1 MKKIFCLLLLY
12 PLLILSQDFQGK
24 AYYMS
29 KISIDKSWM
38 DNPRFASR
46 SSYLKDMVKR
56 NTEKD
61 YVLEFNSIEST
72 YKEVEKLETE
82 GQGYNWMANYVG
94 ENIGKI
100 YKNAQDK
107 ISINETEMMGKFFL
121 VTEDLEK
128 TKWKMSGE
136 SKKIGQYTCYK
147 ATYTKQVEEKVFSF
161 GSWNQTNGTNQP
173 KKPKKMRDVEVV
185 AWFTPEIPVS
195 SGPSWYQGLPGLIL
209 EVSDD
214 DTKILC
220 TKIVMNPKEKS
231 KIKRP
236 KKGKVISNQDFVTLQ
251 DQKRIEAREMWQK
264 ARQRRQSSTAR
275 LR

>member
-1 MKKIFCLLLLY
+1 MSKLY
-12 PLLILSQDFQGK
+12 LPLVISDTIDAVATTLESGILSVVE
-24 AYYMS
+24 
-29 KISIDKSWM
+29 
-38 DNPRFASR
+38 N
-46 SSYLKDMVKR
+46 
-56 NTEKD
+56 
-61 YVLEFNSIEST
+61 LE
-72 YKEVEKLETE
+72 
-82 GQGYNWMANYVG
+82 
-94 ENIGKI
+94 
-100 YKNAQDK
+100 NA
-107 ISINETEMMGKFFL
+107 
-121 VTEDLEK
+121 
-128 TKWKMSGE
+128 KWKMSGE

-214 DTKILC
+214 DTTILC
-220 TKIVMNPKEKS
+220 TKIVMNPKEKT

-236 KKGKVISNQDFVTLQ
+236 KKGKVISSQDFVALQ
-251 DQKRIEAREMWQK
+251 DEKRAEAAEMWRQS
-264 ARQRRQSSTAR
+264 RQRRQSSTAR

>member
-46 SSYLKDMVKR
+46 SSYMKDMVKR

-147 ATYTKQVEEKVFSF
+147 ATYTKQEEEKVFSF
-161 GSWNQTNGTNQP
+161 GSWNKNNGTNQP

-251 DQKRIEAREMWQK
+251 DQKRIEAREMSQK

>member
-1 MKKIFCLLLLY
+1 MKKVLCLLLLY
-12 PLLILSQDFQGK
+12 PPLILSQDFQGK

-29 KISIDKSWM
+29 KISVDKSWL

-46 SSYLKDMVKR
+46 KGYMNDMIKR

-72 YKEVEKLETE
+72 YKQIEKLEAE
-82 GQGYNWMANYVG
+82 GQGYNWMANYIG

-100 YKNAQDK
+100 YKNVQDK

-121 VTEDLEK
+121 VTENLENA
-128 TKWKMSGE
+128 KWKMSGE

-147 ATYTKQVEEKVFSF
+147 ATYNKQVEEKVFSF

-214 DTKILC
+214 KTTILC
-220 TKIVMNPKEKS
+220 TKIVLNPKEKT

-236 KKGKVISNQDFVTLQ
+236 KKGKVITNQDFVTLQ

>member
-46 SSYLKDMVKR
+46 SSYMKDMVKR

-173 KKPKKMRDVEVV
+173 KKQIKIRDVEVV

-251 DQKRIEAREMWQK
+251 DQKRVEAREMWQK

>member
-1 MKKIFCLLLLY
+1 MKNFLSIM
-12 PLLILSQDFQGK
+12 LLIPILCFSQDFQGK

-29 KISIDKSWM
+29 KISVDKSWM

-46 SSYLKDMVKR
+46 KSYMNDMIKR

-61 YVLEFNSIEST
+61 YLLEFNSTEST
-72 YKEVEKLETE
+72 YKEIEKLETE
-82 GQGYNWMANYVG
+82 GQGFNWMANYVG

-121 VTEDLEK
+121 VTEDLEN

-136 SKKIGQYTCYK
+136 SKNIGQYTCYK
-147 ATYTKQVEEKVFSF
+147 ATYTKQVEEKVFTF
-161 GSWNQTNGTNQP
+161 GSWNQNNQTNQN

-185 AWFTPEIPVS
+185 AWFTPDIPVS

-214 DTKILC
+214 KTTILC
-220 TKIVMNPKEKS
+220 TKIVMNPKEKT

-236 KKGKVISNQDFVTLQ
+236 KKGKTISNQDFVTLQ
-251 DQKRIEAREMWQK
+251 DEKRAEAVEMWRSRQK
-264 ARQRRQSSTAR
+264 RQSSTAR

>member
-1 MKKIFCLLLLY
+1 MKKLFCLFLLY
-12 PLLILSQDFQGK
+12 PLLNQSQDFQGK

-29 KISIDKSWM
+29 KISVDKSWL

-46 SSYLKDMVKR
+46 KGYMNDMIKR

-72 YKEVEKLETE
+72 YKQIEKLEVE

-121 VTEDLEK
+121 VTENLENA
-128 TKWKMSGE
+128 KWKMSGE

-161 GSWNQTNGTNQP
+161 GSWNQTNGTNQA

-214 DTKILC
+214 DTTILC
-220 TKIVMNPKEKS
+220 TKIVMNPKEKT

-236 KKGKVISNQDFVTLQ
+236 KKGKVISTLDFVALQ
-251 DQKRIEAREMWQK
+251 DEKRAEAAEMWRQS
-264 ARQRRQSSTAR
+264 RQRRQSSTAR

>member
-1 MKKIFCLLLLY
+1 MKKLFCLFLLY
-12 PLLILSQDFQGK
+12 PLLNQSQDFQGK

-29 KISIDKSWM
+29 KISVDKSWL

-46 SSYLKDMVKR
+46 KGYMNDMIKR

-72 YKEVEKLETE
+72 YKQIEKLEAE

-121 VTEDLEK
+121 VTENLENS
-128 TKWKMSGE
+128 KWKMSGE

-161 GSWNQTNGTNQP
+161 GSWNQTNGTNQS

-214 DTKILC
+214 DTTILC
-220 TKIVMNPKEKS
+220 TKIVMNPKEKT

-251 DQKRIEAREMWQK
+251 DEKRAERLEMWRQS
-264 ARQRRQSSTAR
+264 RQRRQSSTAR

>member
-1 MKKIFCLLLLY
+1 MKKIFCLLLLN
-12 PLLILSQDFQGK
+12 PFIMLSQDFQGK

-46 SSYLKDMVKR
+46 SSYMKDMVKR

-100 YKNAQDK
+100 YKNAQDQ

-121 VTEDLEK
+121 VTEDIEK

>member
-1 MKKIFCLLLLY
+1 MKKLFCLFLLY
-12 PLLILSQDFQGK
+12 PLLNQSQDFQGK

-29 KISIDKSWM
+29 KIAIDKSWM
-38 DNPRFASR
+38 ENPRYASR
-46 SSYLKDMVKR
+46 SSYMKDMIKR

-72 YKEVEKLETE
+72 YKEIKKLETE
-82 GQGYNWMANYVG
+82 EKGYNWMASYVG

-128 TKWKMSGE
+128 IKWKMSGE

-147 ATYTKQVEEKVFSF
+147 ATYTKQEEEKVFSF
-161 GSWNQTNGTNQP
+161 GSWNQNNGTNQP

-214 DTKILC
+214 DTTILC
-220 TKIVMNPKEKS
+220 TKIVMNPKEKT

-251 DQKRIEAREMWQK
+251 DEKRAERLQMWRQSRQK
-264 ARQRRQSSTAR
+264 RQSSTAR

>member
-1 MKKIFCLLLLY
+1 MKKLLCLFLLY
-12 PLLILSQDFQGK
+12 PILNQSQDFQGK

-29 KISIDKSWM
+29 KISVDKSWL

-46 SSYLKDMVKR
+46 KGYMNDMIKR

-72 YKEVEKLETE
+72 YKQIEKLEAE

-121 VTEDLEK
+121 VTENLENA
-128 TKWKMSGE
+128 KWKMSGE

-214 DTKILC
+214 DTTILC
-220 TKIVMNPKEKS
+220 TKIVMNPKEKT

-251 DQKRIEAREMWQK
+251 DEKRAERLEMWRQS
-264 ARQRRQSSTAR
+264 RQRRQSSTAR

>member
-1 MKKIFCLLLLY
+1 MKKLFCLYLLF
-12 PLLILSQDFQGK
+12 PLLNQSQDFQGK

-29 KISIDKSWM
+29 KISIDKSWL

-46 SSYLKDMVKR
+46 KGYMNDMIKR

-72 YKEVEKLETE
+72 YKQIEKLEAE

-121 VTEDLEK
+121 VTENLEN

-161 GSWNQTNGTNQP
+161 GSWNQTNGTNQS

-209 EVSDD
+209 EINDN
-214 DTKILC
+214 DTTILC
-220 TKIVMNPKEKS
+220 TKIVMNPKEKT

-236 KKGKVISNQDFVTLQ
+236 KKGKVISSQDFVALQ
-251 DQKRIEAREMWQK
+251 DEKRAEAAEMWRQS
-264 ARQRRQSSTAR
+264 RQRRQSSTSR

>member
-1 MKKIFCLLLLY
+1 
-12 PLLILSQDFQGK
+12 
-24 AYYMS
+24 MS
-29 KISIDKSWM
+29 KICVDKSWM
-38 DNPRFASR
+38 DNPRYASR
-46 SSYLKDMVKR
+46 KGYMNDMIKR

-72 YKEVEKLETE
+72 YKEIEKLETE
-82 GQGYNWMANYVG
+82 GQGFNWMANYVG

-121 VTEDLEK
+121 VTEDLEN

>member
-1 MKKIFCLLLLY
+1 MKKIFYLLLLN

-29 KISIDKSWM
+29 KIAIDKSWM
-38 DNPRFASR
+38 GNPRYASR
-46 SSYLKDMVKR
+46 SSYMKDMIKR

-72 YKEVEKLETE
+72 YKEIKKLETE
-82 GQGYNWMANYVG
+82 EQGYNWMANYVG

-147 ATYTKQVEEKVFSF
+147 ATYIKQEEEKVFSF
-161 GSWNQTNGTNQP
+161 GNWNQTNGTNQP

-214 DTKILC
+214 DTTILC
-220 TKIVMNPKEKS
+220 TKIVMNPKEKT

-236 KKGKVISNQDFVTLQ
+236 KKGKVISSQDFVALQ
-251 DQKRIEAREMWQK
+251 DEKRSEAAEMWRQS
-264 ARQRRQSSTAR
+264 RQRRQSSTAR

>member
-1 MKKIFCLLLLY
+1 MKNFLSIM
-12 PLLILSQDFQGK
+12 LLIPILCFSQDFQGK

-29 KISIDKSWM
+29 KISVDKSWM

-46 SSYLKDMVKR
+46 KSYMNDMIKR

-61 YVLEFNSIEST
+61 YLLEFNSTEST
-72 YKEVEKLETE
+72 YKEIEKLETE
-82 GQGYNWMANYVG
+82 GQGFNWMANYVG

-121 VTEDLEK
+121 VTEDLEN

-136 SKKIGQYTCYK
+136 SKNIGQYTCYK
-147 ATYTKQVEEKVFSF
+147 ATYTKQVEEKVFTF
-161 GSWNQTNGTNQP
+161 GSWNQNNQTNQN

-185 AWFTPEIPVS
+185 AWFTPDIPVS

-214 DTKILC
+214 KTTILC
-220 TKIVMNPKEKS
+220 TKIVMNPKEKT

-236 KKGKVISNQDFVTLQ
+236 KKGKTISNQDFVALQ
-251 DQKRIEAREMWQK
+251 DEKRAEAVEMWRSRQK
-264 ARQRRQSSTAR
+264 RQSSTAR

>member
-12 PLLILSQDFQGK
+12 PLSILSQDFQGK

>member
-1 MKKIFCLLLLY
+1 MKKLFCLFLLY
-12 PLLILSQDFQGK
+12 PLLNQSQDFQGK

-29 KISIDKSWM
+29 KISVDKSWL
-38 DNPRFASR
+38 DNPRFATR
-46 SSYLKDMVKR
+46 KGYMNDMIKR

-72 YKEVEKLETE
+72 YKQIEKLEVE

-121 VTEDLEK
+121 VTENLENS
-128 TKWKMSGE
+128 KWKMSGE

-214 DTKILC
+214 DTTILC
-220 TKIVMNPKEKS
+220 TKIVMNPKEKT

-236 KKGKVISNQDFVTLQ
+236 KKGKVISTQDFVALQ
-251 DQKRIEAREMWQK
+251 DEKRAEAAEMWRQS
-264 ARQRRQSSTAR
+264 RQRRQSSTAR

>member
-1 MKKIFCLLLLY
+1 MKNFLSIM
-12 PLLILSQDFQGK
+12 LLIPILCFSQDFQGK

-29 KISIDKSWM
+29 KISVDKSWM

-46 SSYLKDMVKR
+46 KNYMNDMIKR

-61 YVLEFNSIEST
+61 YLLEFNSTEST
-72 YKEVEKLETE
+72 YKEIEKLETE
-82 GQGYNWMANYVG
+82 GQGFNWMANYVG

-121 VTEDLEK
+121 VTEDLEN

-136 SKKIGQYTCYK
+136 SKNIGQYTCYK
-147 ATYTKQVEEKVFSF
+147 ATYTKQVEEKVFTF
-161 GSWNQTNGTNQP
+161 GSWNQNNQTNQN

-185 AWFTPEIPVS
+185 AWFTPDIPVS

-214 DTKILC
+214 KTTILC
-220 TKIVMNPKEKS
+220 TKIVMNPKEKT

-236 KKGKVISNQDFVTLQ
+236 KKGKTISNQDFVMLQ
-251 DQKRIEAREMWQK
+251 DEKRAEAVEMWRSRQK
-264 ARQRRQSSTAR
+264 RQSSTAR

>member
-1 MKKIFCLLLLY
+1 MKKLFCLFLLF
-12 PLLILSQDFQGK
+12 PLLNQSQDFQGK

-29 KISIDKSWM
+29 KITVDKSWL

-46 SSYLKDMVKR
+46 KGYMNDMIKR

-61 YVLEFNSIEST
+61 YVLEFNSMEST
-72 YKEVEKLETE
+72 YKQIEKLEVE
-82 GQGYNWMANYVG
+82 GQGYNWMANYLG

-121 VTEDLEK
+121 VTENLENA
-128 TKWKMSGE
+128 KWKMSGE

-209 EVSDD
+209 EINDN
-214 DTKILC
+214 DTTILC
-220 TKIVMNPKEKS
+220 TKIVMNPKEKT

-236 KKGKVISNQDFVTLQ
+236 KKGKVISSQDFVALQ
-251 DQKRIEAREMWQK
+251 DEKRAEAAEMWRQS
-264 ARQRRQSSTAR
+264 RQRRQSSTAR

>member
-1 MKKIFCLLLLY
+1 MKKLFCLFLLY
-12 PLLILSQDFQGK
+12 PLLNQSQDFQGK

-29 KISIDKSWM
+29 KISVDKSWL

-46 SSYLKDMVKR
+46 KGYMNDMIKR

-72 YKEVEKLETE
+72 YKQIEKLEAE

-121 VTEDLEK
+121 VTENLENA
-128 TKWKMSGE
+128 KWKMSGE

-161 GSWNQTNGTNQP
+161 GSWNQTNGTNQT

-209 EVSDD
+209 EINDN
-214 DTKILC
+214 DTTILC
-220 TKIVMNPKEKS
+220 TKIVMNPKEKT

-236 KKGKVISNQDFVTLQ
+236 KKGKVISSQDFVALQ
-251 DQKRIEAREMWQK
+251 DEKRAEAAEMWRK
-264 ARQRRQSSTAR
+264 SRQRRQSSTAR

>member
-1 MKKIFCLLLLY
+1 MKKLFCLLLLY
-12 PLLILSQDFQGK
+12 PLLNQSQDFQGK

-29 KISIDKSWM
+29 KISVDKSWL

-46 SSYLKDMVKR
+46 KGYMNDMIKR

-72 YKEVEKLETE
+72 YKQIEKLEAE
-82 GQGYNWMANYVG
+82 GQGYNWMANYLG

-121 VTEDLEK
+121 VTENLENA
-128 TKWKMSGE
+128 KWKMSGE

-214 DTKILC
+214 KTTILC
-220 TKIVMNPKEKS
+220 TKIVLNPKEKT

-236 KKGKVISNQDFVTLQ
+236 KKGKVITNQDFVTLQ

>member
-1 MKKIFCLLLLY
+1 MKNLLSII
-12 PLLILSQDFQGK
+12 LLIPILCFSQDFQGK

-29 KISIDKSWM
+29 KISVDKSWM

-46 SSYLKDMVKR
+46 KSYMNDMIKR

-61 YVLEFNSIEST
+61 YLLEFNSTEST
-72 YKEVEKLETE
+72 YKEIEKLETE
-82 GQGYNWMANYVG
+82 GQGFNWMANYVG

-121 VTEDLEK
+121 VTEDLEN

-136 SKKIGQYTCYK
+136 SKNIGQYTCYK
-147 ATYTKQVEEKVFSF
+147 ATYTKQVEEKVFTF
-161 GSWNQTNGTNQP
+161 GSWNQNNQTNQN
-173 KKPKKMRDVEVV
+173 KKPKKMIDVEVV
-185 AWFTPEIPVS
+185 AWFTPDIPVS

-214 DTKILC
+214 KTTILC
-220 TKIVMNPKEKS
+220 TKIVMNPKEKT

-236 KKGKVISNQDFVTLQ
+236 KKGKTISNQDFVALQ
-251 DQKRIEAREMWQK
+251 DEKRAEAVEMWRSRQK
-264 ARQRRQSSTAR
+264 RQSSTAR

>member
-1 MKKIFCLLLLY
+1 
-12 PLLILSQDFQGK
+12 
-24 AYYMS
+24 
-29 KISIDKSWM
+29 
-38 DNPRFASR
+38 
-46 SSYLKDMVKR
+46 
-56 NTEKD
+56 
-61 YVLEFNSIEST
+61 
-72 YKEVEKLETE
+72 
-82 GQGYNWMANYVG
+82 
-94 ENIGKI
+94 
-100 YKNAQDK
+100 
-107 ISINETEMMGKFFL
+107 MMGKFFL
-121 VTEDLEK
+121 VTENLEN

-161 GSWNQTNGTNQP
+161 GSWNQTNGTNQS

-214 DTKILC
+214 DTTILC
-220 TKIVMNPKEKS
+220 TKIVMNPKEKT

-251 DQKRIEAREMWQK
+251 DEKRAERLEMWRQS
-264 ARQRRQSSTAR
+264 RQRRQSSTAR

>member
-1 MKKIFCLLLLY
+1 MKKLFYLLLLF
-12 PLLILSQDFQGK
+12 PILNLSQNFQGK

-29 KISIDKSWM
+29 KISVDKSWL
-38 DNPRFASR
+38 DNPRYASR
-46 SSYLKDMVKR
+46 KGYMNDMIKR

-72 YKEVEKLETE
+72 YKEIEKLESE
-82 GQGYNWMANYVG
+82 GQGFNWMANYVG

-121 VTEDLEK
+121 VTENLEN

-161 GSWNQTNGTNQP
+161 GSWNQNNQN
-173 KKPKKMRDVEVV
+173 KKPKKMRDVEGV
-185 AWFTPEIPVS
+185 AWFTPQIPVS

-209 EVSDD
+209 EVTDD

-220 TKIVMNPKEKS
+220 TKIVMNPKEKT

-251 DQKRIEAREMWQK
+251 DEKREEAAEMWRQS
-264 ARQRRQSSTAR
+264 RQRRQSSSAR

>member
-1 MKKIFCLLLLY
+1 MKKIFYLLLLS

-24 AYYMS
+24 AFYMS
-29 KISIDKSWM
+29 KIAIDKSWM
-38 DNPRFASR
+38 KNPRYASR
-46 SSYLKDMVKR
+46 SSYMKDMIKR

-72 YKEVEKLETE
+72 YKEIKKLETQE
-82 GQGYNWMANYVG
+82 QGYNWMANYVG
-94 ENIGKI
+94 DNIGKI

-121 VTEDLEK
+121 VTEDLEN

-161 GSWNQTNGTNQP
+161 GSWNQNNATNQP
-173 KKPKKMRDVEVV
+173 RKPKKMRDVEVV

-209 EVSDD
+209 EINDN
-214 DTKILC
+214 DTTILC
-220 TKIVMNPKEKS
+220 TKIVMNPKEKT

-236 KKGKVISNQDFVTLQ
+236 KKGKVISSQDFVALQ
-251 DQKRIEAREMWQK
+251 DEKRAEAAEMWRQS
-264 ARQRRQSSTAR
+264 RQRRQSSNAR

>member
-46 SSYLKDMVKR
+46 SSYMKDMVKR

-236 KKGKVISNQDFVTLQ
+236 KIGKVISILDFVTLQ

>member
-1 MKKIFCLLLLY
+1 MKNFLSIM
-12 PLLILSQDFQGK
+12 LLIPILCFSQDFQGK

-29 KISIDKSWM
+29 KISVDKSWM

-46 SSYLKDMVKR
+46 KSYMNDMIKR

-61 YVLEFNSIEST
+61 YLLEFNSTEST
-72 YKEVEKLETE
+72 YKEIEKLENE
-82 GQGYNWMANYVG
+82 GQGFNWMANYVG

-121 VTEDLEK
+121 VTEDLEN

-136 SKKIGQYTCYK
+136 SKNIGQYTCYK
-147 ATYTKQVEEKVFSF
+147 ATYTKQVEEKVFTF
-161 GSWNQTNGTNQP
+161 GSWNQNNQTNQN

-185 AWFTPEIPVS
+185 AWFTPDIPVS

-214 DTKILC
+214 KTTILC
-220 TKIVMNPKEKS
+220 TKIVMNPKEKT

-236 KKGKVISNQDFVTLQ
+236 KKGKTISNQDFVTLQ
-251 DQKRIEAREMWQK
+251 DEKRAEAVEIWRQSRQK
-264 ARQRRQSSTAR
+264 RQSSTAR

>member
-46 SSYLKDMVKR
+46 SSYMKDMVKR

-264 ARQRRQSSTAR
+264 ARQRRQSSATR

>member
-46 SSYLKDMVKR
+46 SSYIKDMVKR

-128 TKWKMSGE
+128 TKWKMSDE

-264 ARQRRQSSTAR
+264 ARQRRQSSATR

>member
-1 MKKIFCLLLLY
+1 MKKLFCLFLLY
-12 PLLILSQDFQGK
+12 PLLNQSQDFQGK

-29 KISIDKSWM
+29 KISVDKSWL

-46 SSYLKDMVKR
+46 KGYMNDMIKR

-72 YKEVEKLETE
+72 YKQIEKLEAE

-121 VTEDLEK
+121 VTENLENA
-128 TKWKMSGE
+128 KWKMSGE

-161 GSWNQTNGTNQP
+161 GSWIQTNGTNQL

-209 EVSDD
+209 EINDN
-214 DTKILC
+214 DTTILC
-220 TKIVMNPKEKS
+220 TKIVMNPKEKT

-236 KKGKVISNQDFVTLQ
+236 KKGKVISNQDFVALQ
-251 DQKRIEAREMWQK
+251 DEKRAEAAEMWRK
-264 ARQRRQSSTAR
+264 SRQRRQSSTAR

>member
-128 TKWKMSGE
+128 TKWKMSDE

-236 KKGKVISNQDFVTLQ
+236 KKGKIISNQDFVTLQ

>member
-12 PLLILSQDFQGK
+12 PLLILSQNFQGK

-46 SSYLKDMVKR
+46 SSYMKDMVKR

>member
-1 MKKIFCLLLLY
+1 ME
-12 PLLILSQDFQGK
+12 
-24 AYYMS
+24 
-29 KISIDKSWM
+29 
-38 DNPRFASR
+38 NPRYASR
-46 SSYLKDMVKR
+46 SNYMKDMIKR

-72 YKEVEKLETE
+72 YKEIEKLETQE
-82 GQGYNWMANYVG
+82 QGYNWMANYVG

-147 ATYTKQVEEKVFSF
+147 ATYIKQEEEKVFSF
-161 GSWNQTNGTNQP
+161 GNWNQTNGTNQP

-214 DTKILC
+214 DTTILC
-220 TKIVMNPKEKS
+220 TKIVMNPKEKT

-251 DQKRIEAREMWQK
+251 DEKRAERLEMWRQS
-264 ARQRRQSSTAR
+264 RQRRQSSTAR

>member
-38 DNPRFASR
+38 DNTRFASR
-46 SSYLKDMVKR
+46 SSYMKDMIKR

-72 YKEVEKLETE
+72 YKEIKKLETE

>member
-46 SSYLKDMVKR
+46 SSYMKDMVKR